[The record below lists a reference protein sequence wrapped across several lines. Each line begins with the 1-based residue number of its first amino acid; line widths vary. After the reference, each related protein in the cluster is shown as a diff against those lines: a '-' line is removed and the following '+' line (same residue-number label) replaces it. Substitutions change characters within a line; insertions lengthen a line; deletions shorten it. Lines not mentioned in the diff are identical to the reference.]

1 MSHSYTQNVVDVI
14 FSTKERRPTIPAEF
28 QARLWAYAAG
38 ICREEGMF
46 VHAVGG
52 MADHA
57 HLLVQIPASM
67 ALAKAVGVIKA
78 NSSKW
83 AHEQGQRFS
92 WQQGY
97 AAFSVSASVAPTV
110 VRYIRNQETHHRQQ
124 TFIEEYTD
132 LLKKFEI
139 EYNEQYI
146 FKSLD

>member
-110 VRYIRNQETHHRQQ
+110 VRYIRNQETHHRKMS
-124 TFIEEYTD
+124 FEAEFAA
-132 LLKKFEI
+132 LLKKHGVTFDAT
-139 EYNEQYI
+139 
-146 FKSLD
+146 FVFG